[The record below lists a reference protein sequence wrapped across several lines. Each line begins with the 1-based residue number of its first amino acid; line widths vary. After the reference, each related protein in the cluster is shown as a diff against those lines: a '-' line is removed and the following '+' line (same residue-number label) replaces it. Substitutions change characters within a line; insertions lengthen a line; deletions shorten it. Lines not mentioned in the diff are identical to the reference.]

1 MSIALPQPIADYFAA
16 DKADGEAV
24 ALCFTED
31 GIVTDE
37 ARTHEGQTAIAEWKK
52 EASGKYQ
59 YTVNPFSIEEK
70 EGKTVVTSKVEG
82 DFPGSPVD
90 LRYSF
95 TLNGNRIA
103 RLEIGQ

>member
-24 ALCFTED
+24 ALCFTE
-31 GIVTDE
+31 GGVVRDE
-37 ARTHEGQTAIAEWKK
+37 GRTHEGQSAIAGWKE
-52 EASGKYQ
+52 EAASKYQ
-59 YTVNPFSIEEK
+59 YTVVPFAIEEK
-70 EGKTVVTSKVEG
+70 EETTIVTGKVEG
-82 DFPGSPVD
+82 DFPGSPVN

-95 TLNGNRIA
+95 TLDGNRIA